1 MDVAV
6 AARIVALR
14 PALETLIVKATSD
27 PESLSETDP
36 LDRELI
42 DVVQAL
48 SRSTA
53 AQHAKITDDD
63 AAESA
68 QLVL

>member
-48 SRSTA
+48 SQSTA

-68 QLVL
+68 QSVL